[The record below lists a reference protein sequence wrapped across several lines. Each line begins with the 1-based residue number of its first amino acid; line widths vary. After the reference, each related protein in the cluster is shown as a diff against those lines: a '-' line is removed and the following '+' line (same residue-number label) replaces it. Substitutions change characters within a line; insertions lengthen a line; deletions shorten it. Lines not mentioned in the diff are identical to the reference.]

1 LSQNQLIKEKSAHII
16 FLVGFMGCGKTTIG
30 KLIAE
35 KLNYHFLDSDDEIEK
50 STKLSIPQIFNEFGE
65 HHFRELEAD
74 FIEKSKGLENTVIS
88 TGGGLPCFNNQIDQ
102 LLEIGFVVFI
112 DTSIQQLLQRIQS
125 SNRPLI
131 SNVSEDERINFVE
144 NLLKTR
150 RPIYERAN
158 LIVNGTQTTELIVN
172 EILAKCQTI

>member
-35 KLNYHFLDSDDEIEK
+35 KLNYQFLDSDEEIEK
-50 STKLSIPQIFNEFGE
+50 FTKLSIPEIFNDFGE
-65 HHFRELEAD
+65 HHFRKLEAD
-74 FIEKSKGLENTVIS
+74 YIEKSKGLENTVIS

-172 EILAKCQTI
+172 EILAKCQPI